1 MMSNSFQGKMNKM
14 KRLTF
19 LFIGLFFICSFFAN
33 GNIIVEHYS
42 TDDGVPHETVHCAL
56 KSSDGFLWFGTWYGL
71 CSFDGV
77 KFKTYNSRNK
87 YQATIP
93 LRKIQHI
100 EEDKYGNLWVKTID
114 HKLYIFDKKKEQ
126 FYFLSNELPKEF
138 SVNAQVIKISKTN
151 DDEFLLLTKDKDLLL
166 ASPTKDARATVVLL
180 YRSDI
185 ETANSK
191 LTHNIFHESEKFI
204 NWVGVDFSIIS
215 CRKNQTL
222 EKEAAHYIT
231 EKLSKIS
238 VSPYTSSCFMN
249 DVFWLGDQKGNVF
262 KINLNNGDI
271 ELFDQL
277 SGLGEIQ
284 NLLVDKSKL
293 YIAVKNNGIYCCDL
307 DSDSTR
313 SVFISTPL
321 TITNLF
327 CDSYGLTWFVT
338 ADNKVISYDSKK
350 SRTQVF
356 TFPEGSII
364 NENVGWQD
372 GKELG
377 MFFLTRSGSI
387 VRIDRENMKMEE
399 LKKSIS
405 SFSQKLSNLLF
416 DENGILWLTSYDDGI
431 YRASFPKQQ
440 FHLFN
445 PSDFG
450 HADIKAE
457 DDEGGVKALFQDEN
471 GDIWIGTRKSEVF
484 HFGKEGKVKHCFS
497 SKNYN
502 IGNVYHIMQDR
513 QGRLWFSTK
522 GQGLICAVPDK
533 TNPLGFQFKRFI
545 HNPALASSISGNDIY
560 YTYQDSK
567 GRIWVGAFGGGL
579 NLLQEEDERVIF
591 KHKYNSFSKYPEYG
605 RYMEVR
611 NILEDGEGRIWVG
624 TTDGLMSF
632 DGNFNSSDEIGFE
645 IYQNGLNIN
654 NNDIYGLYRDKKG
667 QIWVSVFGGGLNKM
681 INYDNAK
688 KLPLFESYN
697 LKSGINSDVILSIV
711 EDNYNNLWL
720 STEMGISRFNL
731 STKMFRNFD
740 KYDGFPSIKMEE
752 GSAIRCNDG
761 TIWFGSK
768 EGILQFD
775 PKKIT
780 TNTIAYPTYIVD
792 IKVSN
797 KDFDE
802 WNTDSISVKYL
813 DKIMLKHNQAMFTIE
828 FAALN
833 YYNQNHINYQ
843 YILEG
848 YEKEWHFNGKNRIAS
863 YTNVPPGEYLF
874 KVRTIDETNP
884 ALSSER
890 SLHVTI
896 LPPWWKST
904 VAYIIYILL
913 LTIFLYALFRFI
925 TLMIK
930 MRNDVYIEQKL
941 SDLKI
946 KFFTNVSHELRTPL
960 TLIKAPIQELKENE
974 NLSDKGKQYVSLME
988 NSTNQMLNLVNQ
1000 ILDFRK
1006 IENKKM
1012 RLHVSPVNLNMII
1025 KSFYDEFLVLA
1036 EENDI
1041 NYNYHLLQENIVLWA
1056 DKEKLETVMRN
1067 ILSNAFKFTPSGGSV
1082 LITAGVEEEK
1092 QQCFI
1097 RIEDTGIGIPQ
1108 NKLDEIFER
1117 FSQGG
1122 NIQNVV
1128 YQGTGIGL
1136 ALSRELVLLHHGE
1149 IKVESVQNK
1158 GSAFTIE
1165 LPLGKKH
1172 FKDSEVDFYI
1182 SDIVK
1187 DFPGLEGVENDE
1199 AGIEETAEAQ
1209 SDLPTLLL
1217 VEDNKALCN
1226 LIKLQLEDK
1235 FNVYIAH
1242 DGQEGLKK
1250 VHLYYP
1256 DVIITDQVMPTMD
1269 GLELLKQIRDD
1280 FRISHIPVILLT
1292 AKNDDEIKI
1301 QSLHLGANAYITKP
1315 FSKKHLIARIEQ
1327 LLNERKLFRER
1338 FWNKNDNSDQHPDDY
1353 GRYFVEKDVDFLNK
1367 IRQIIEENLDNS
1379 DFNIDAIASSLNL
1392 SRSAFFKKLKSITGL
1407 APVDLVKDIR
1417 LNKAVELMRKTDMS
1431 ISEIAFAVG
1440 FKDAGYFGKCF
1451 KKKYQLS
1458 PRDYL
1463 NAYKK

>member
-1 MMSNSFQGKMNKM
+1 MGRCFW
-14 KRLTF
+14 RWF
-19 LFIGLFFICSFFAN
+19 
-33 GNIIVEHYS
+33 
-42 TDDGVPHETVHCAL
+42 
-56 KSSDGFLWFGTWYGL
+56 KS
-71 CSFDGV
+71 
-77 KFKTYNSRNK
+77 
-87 YQATIP
+87 
-93 LRKIQHI
+93 
-100 EEDKYGNLWVKTID
+100 
-114 HKLYIFDKKKEQ
+114 
-126 FYFLSNELPKEF
+126 
-138 SVNAQVIKISKTN
+138 
-151 DDEFLLLTKDKDLLL
+151 
-166 ASPTKDARATVVLL
+166 
-180 YRSDI
+180 
-185 ETANSK
+185 
-191 LTHNIFHESEKFI
+191 
-204 NWVGVDFSIIS
+204 
-215 CRKNQTL
+215 
-222 EKEAAHYIT
+222 
-231 EKLSKIS
+231 
-238 VSPYTSSCFMN
+238 
-249 DVFWLGDQKGNVF
+249 
-262 KINLNNGDI
+262 
-271 ELFDQL
+271 
-277 SGLGEIQ
+277 
-284 NLLVDKSKL
+284 
-293 YIAVKNNGIYCCDL
+293 
-307 DSDSTR
+307 
-313 SVFISTPL
+313 
-321 TITNLF
+321 
-327 CDSYGLTWFVT
+327 VT
-338 ADNKVISYDSKK
+338 
-350 SRTQVF
+350 
-356 TFPEGSII
+356 G
-364 NENVGWQD
+364 
-372 GKELG
+372 
-377 MFFLTRSGSI
+377 
-387 VRIDRENMKMEE
+387 
-399 LKKSIS
+399 
-405 SFSQKLSNLLF
+405 
-416 DENGILWLTSYDDGI
+416 
-431 YRASFPKQQ
+431 
-440 FHLFN
+440 
-445 PSDFG
+445 
-450 HADIKAE
+450 
-457 DDEGGVKALFQDEN
+457 
-471 GDIWIGTRKSEVF
+471 
-484 HFGKEGKVKHCFS
+484 
-497 SKNYN
+497 
-502 IGNVYHIMQDR
+502 
-513 QGRLWFSTK
+513 
-522 GQGLICAVPDK
+522 
-533 TNPLGFQFKRFI
+533 
-545 HNPALASSISGNDIY
+545 
-560 YTYQDSK
+560 
-567 GRIWVGAFGGGL
+567 
-579 NLLQEEDERVIF
+579 EDERVIF

-654 NNDIYGLYRDKKG
+654 NNDIYGLYRDKKV

-720 STEMGISRFNL
+720 SKEMGISRVNL

-740 KYDGFPSIKMEE
+740 KYDGFHSIKMEE

-797 KDFDE
+797 KDFE
-802 WNTDSISVKYL
+802 ELNTDSISVKYL

-1108 NKLDEIFER
+1108 NKLDEIF
-1117 FSQGG
+1117 
-1122 NIQNVV
+1122 
-1128 YQGTGIGL
+1128 
-1136 ALSRELVLLHHGE
+1136 
-1149 IKVESVQNK
+1149 
-1158 GSAFTIE
+1158 
-1165 LPLGKKH
+1165 
-1172 FKDSEVDFYI
+1172 
-1182 SDIVK
+1182 
-1187 DFPGLEGVENDE
+1187 
-1199 AGIEETAEAQ
+1199 
-1209 SDLPTLLL
+1209 
-1217 VEDNKALCN
+1217 
-1226 LIKLQLEDK
+1226 
-1235 FNVYIAH
+1235 
-1242 DGQEGLKK
+1242 
-1250 VHLYYP
+1250 
-1256 DVIITDQVMPTMD
+1256 
-1269 GLELLKQIRDD
+1269 
-1280 FRISHIPVILLT
+1280 
-1292 AKNDDEIKI
+1292 
-1301 QSLHLGANAYITKP
+1301 
-1315 FSKKHLIARIEQ
+1315 
-1327 LLNERKLFRER
+1327 
-1338 FWNKNDNSDQHPDDY
+1338 
-1353 GRYFVEKDVDFLNK
+1353 
-1367 IRQIIEENLDNS
+1367 
-1379 DFNIDAIASSLNL
+1379 
-1392 SRSAFFKKLKSITGL
+1392 
-1407 APVDLVKDIR
+1407 
-1417 LNKAVELMRKTDMS
+1417 
-1431 ISEIAFAVG
+1431 
-1440 FKDAGYFGKCF
+1440 
-1451 KKKYQLS
+1451 
-1458 PRDYL
+1458 
-1463 NAYKK
+1463 

>member
-1 MMSNSFQGKMNKM
+1 MNKHV
-14 KRLTF
+14 F
-19 LFIGLFFICSFFAN
+19 WYIIVCLFPFRFIFAN
-33 GNIIVEHYS
+33 NNIIVEHFS
-42 TDDGVPHETVHCAL
+42 TEDGIPHETVHCAL

-77 KFKTYNSRNK
+77 EFKTYNSRNRF
-87 YQATIP
+87 QANIP
-93 LRKIQHI
+93 PRKIQHI
-100 EEDKYGNLWVKTID
+100 IEDKYGNLWVKTID
-114 HKLYIFDKKKEQ
+114 HKLYIFDKKKER
-126 FYFLSNELPKEF
+126 FYSLSDELPKEF
-138 SVNAQVIKISKTN
+138 SVNAQIIKISKTS
-151 DDEFLLLTKDKDLLL
+151 DGEFLLLTKDKDLLL
-166 ASPTKDARATVVLL
+166 ASPTKDTRAMVVLL

-185 ETANSK
+185 QTADSK
-191 LTHNIFHESEKFI
+191 LRHNILHENEKYI
-204 NWVGVDFSIIS
+204 NWIGKDFSIIS
-215 CRKNQTL
+215 CRKNKTL
-222 EKEAAHYIT
+222 EKETAHYFT

-238 VSPYTSSCFMN
+238 DLHFTFSCCVN
-249 DVFWLGDQKGNVF
+249 DILWLGDQKGNVF
-262 KINLNNGDI
+262 GINLNSGDI
-271 ELFDQL
+271 EFFDQL
-277 SGLGEIQ
+277 NGLGEIQ

-293 YIAVKNNGIYCCDL
+293 YITIKNKGIYCCDL
-307 DSDSTR
+307 NSNSIC
-313 SVFISTPL
+313 SVFISASL
-321 TITNLF
+321 SITNSF
-327 CDSYGLTWFVT
+327 CDSCGLIWFVA
-338 ADNKVISYDSKK
+338 ADNKVISYDPKK
-350 SRTQVF
+350 NHVQKF
-356 TFPEGSII
+356 TFPHGTII
-364 NENVGWQD
+364 NENVIWQD

-377 MFFLTRSGSI
+377 MFFLTRSG
-387 VRIDRENMKMEE
+387 VVVQIDREYMKMNRLEE
-399 LKKSIS
+399 RSEKSS
-405 SFSQKLSNLLF
+405 MEKLSNLLF
-416 DENGILWLTSYDDGI
+416 DNNGILWLTSYDEGI
-431 YRASFPKQQ
+431 FGVSFPNQQ
-440 FHLFN
+440 FHLVN
-445 PSDFG
+445 PAYLGNTDNTE
-450 HADIKAE
+450 IYPV
-457 DDEGGVKALFQDEN
+457 GVKALFQQEN
-471 GDIWIGTRKSEVF
+471 GDIWIATRMSEVF
-484 HFGKEGKVKHCFS
+484 LIGKDGKLKQHFS
-497 SKNYN
+497 RDNYL

-513 QGRLWFSTK
+513 KGRLWFSTK
-522 GQGLICAVPDK
+522 GRGLVCAIPDE
-533 TNPLGFQFKRFI
+533 TNPLGFRFKRYI
-545 HNPALASSISGNDIY
+545 HDTALPTSISGNDIY
-560 YTYQDSK
+560 YTYQDRK
-567 GRIWVGAFGGGL
+567 GRIWVCAFGGGL
-579 NLLQEEDERVIF
+579 NLLQEDGEHVIF

-605 RYMEVR
+605 QYMEVR
-611 NILEDGEGRIWVG
+611 NIIEDTDGGMWVG
-624 TTDGLMSF
+624 TSDGLMSF
-632 DGNFNSSDEIGFE
+632 EGDFDSSDDINFE
-645 IYQNGLNIN
+645 IYRNNLNIN
-654 NNDIYGLYRDKKG
+654 NDDIYCLYKDKND
-667 QIWVSVFGGGLNKM
+667 QIWVSVFGGGLNRLIK
-681 INYDNAK
+681 YDK
-688 KLPLFESYN
+688 EKRLPLFESYG
-697 LKSGINSDVILSIV
+697 LKSGINSDVVLSII
-711 EDNYNNLWL
+711 EDNYDNLWL

-731 STKMFRNFD
+731 SSKMFRNFN

-752 GSAIRCNDG
+752 GSAMRCNDG

-775 PKKIT
+775 PQKIT
-780 TNTIAYPTYIVD
+780 TNKIDYPTYIVD

-813 DKIMLKHNQAMFTIE
+813 DNITLKHNQSMFTIE

-833 YYNQNHINYQ
+833 YYSQNHISYR

-874 KVRTIDETNP
+874 KVRTIDDANP
-884 ALSSER
+884 VLVSER
-890 SLHVTI
+890 ALRIKI

-904 VAYIIYILL
+904 GAYIVYMFFSAV
-913 LTIFLYALFRFI
+913 FLYSLFRFI

-946 KFFTNVSHELRTPL
+946 KFFTNISHELRTPL

-974 NLSDKGKQYVSLME
+974 NLSEKGKQYVNLME
-988 NSTNQMLNLVNQ
+988 DSTNQMLILVNQ

-1036 EENDI
+1036 EESDI
-1041 NYNYHLLQENIVLWA
+1041 DYNYHLLHENIILWA
-1056 DKEKLETVMRN
+1056 DKEKLETVIRN

-1082 LITAGVEEEK
+1082 LVTAGIEEEK

-1117 FSQGG
+1117 FSQSGDV
-1122 NIQNVV
+1122 QNVI

-1136 ALSRELVLLHHGE
+1136 ALSKELVLLHHGE
-1149 IKVESVQNK
+1149 IKVESAQNK
-1158 GSAFTIE
+1158 GSAFTVE
-1165 LPLGKKH
+1165 LPLGEKH
-1172 FKDSEVDFYI
+1172 FKESEVDFYI
-1182 SDIVK
+1182 SDIVE
-1187 DFPGLEGVENDE
+1187 GLPDLEEEGNDE
-1199 AGIEETAEAQ
+1199 VEIEESADVQ
-1209 SDLPTLLL
+1209 SGLPSLLL

-1242 DGQEGLKK
+1242 DGEEGLKK

-1256 DVIITDQVMPTMD
+1256 DVVITDQVMPTMD

-1280 FRISHIPVILLT
+1280 FQISHIPVILLT
-1292 AKNDDEIKI
+1292 AKNDDKIKI
-1301 QSLHLGANAYITKP
+1301 QSLNLGANAYITKP

-1338 FWNKNDNSDQHPDDY
+1338 FWNKDNNSDQLPDDY
-1353 GRYFVEKDVDFLNK
+1353 GKYFVEKDVDFLNK
-1367 IRQIIEENLDNS
+1367 TRQIIEENLDNS

-1417 LNKAVELMRKTDMS
+1417 LNKAVELMKKTDMS

-1451 KKKYQLS
+1451 KKKYKLS

-1463 NAYKK
+1463 NTCKK

>member
-1 MMSNSFQGKMNKM
+1 MGNFFLGKSNNM
-14 KRLTF
+14 KS
-19 LFIGLFFICSFFAN
+19 LFFYLLVCFPFVFFSAN
-33 GNIIVEHYS
+33 GNIIAEHYS
-42 TDDGVPHETVHCAL
+42 TEDGVPHETVHCAL

-87 YQATIP
+87 YQTNIP
-93 LRKIQHI
+93 PRKIQHI
-100 EEDKYGNLWVKTID
+100 LEDKYGNLWVKTID
-114 HKLYIFDKKKEQ
+114 HKLYIFDKKKER

-138 SVNAQVIKISKTN
+138 SVNAQIIKISKTN
-151 DDEFLLLTKDKDLLL
+151 DDEFLLLTKNKDLLL

-180 YRSDI
+180 YRSNI

-191 LTHNIFHESEKFI
+191 LMHNILHENEKYI
-204 NWVGVDFSIIS
+204 NWIGMDFSIFS
-215 CRKNQTL
+215 CRKNQLL
-222 EKEAAHYIT
+222 EKETAHYIT

-238 VSPYTSSCFMN
+238 VLPYTSFCFTK
-249 DVFWLGDQKGNVF
+249 DIFWLGDQEGNVF
-262 KINLNNGDI
+262 SINLNNGDVA
-271 ELFDQL
+271 LFDQL

-293 YIAVKNNGIYCCDL
+293 YIAVKNRGIYCFDL
-307 DSDSTR
+307 ESDSIR
-313 SVFISTPL
+313 SVFISTSL
-321 TITNLF
+321 TITNSF
-327 CDSYGLTWFVT
+327 CDSYGLIWFVT

-350 SRTQVF
+350 SNAQVF
-356 TFPEGSII
+356 TLPDGSII
-364 NENVGWQD
+364 NENVTWQD

-377 MFFLTRSGSI
+377 MFFLTRSG
-387 VRIDRENMKMEE
+387 VVVQIDRVHMKMNE
-399 LKKSIS
+399 LEDQSENGIS
-405 SFSQKLSNLLF
+405 MKKLSNLFL
-416 DENGILWLTSYDDGI
+416 DNNGILWLTSYDEGI
-431 YRASFPKQQ
+431 FRISFPKQQ
-440 FHLFN
+440 FHLVSPAN
-445 PSDFG
+445 VGKIDQTGISTV
-450 HADIKAE
+450 
-457 DDEGGVKALFQDEN
+457 GVKALFQEEN
-471 GDIWIGTRKSEVF
+471 GDIWIATRMSEVF
-484 HFGKEGKVKHCFS
+484 HFGKEGKLKHRFS
-497 SKNYN
+497 RDNYY

-522 GQGLICAVPDK
+522 GQGLISAFPDE
-533 TNPLGFQFKRFI
+533 TNPLGFQFKRYMHDPDF
-545 HNPALASSISGNDIY
+545 ATSISGNDIY
-560 YTYQDSK
+560 YTYQDSR

-579 NLLQEEDERVIF
+579 NLLQEEEDRVIF

-605 RYMEVR
+605 QYMEVR
-611 NILEDGEGRIWVG
+611 NIIEDENGRIWVG
-624 TTDGLMSF
+624 TSDGLMSF
-632 DGNFNSSDEIGFE
+632 EGNFNSSDDIDFE
-645 IYQNGLNIN
+645 IYRNNLNIN
-654 NNDIYGLYRDKKG
+654 NDDIYCLYKDKNG
-667 QIWVSVFGGGLNKM
+667 QIWVSVFGGGLNRLLK
-681 INYDNAK
+681 YEKEK
-688 KLPLFESYN
+688 KLPLFESYGI
-697 LKSGINSDVILSIV
+697 KSGINSDVILSIV

-720 STEMGISRFNL
+720 STEKGISQFRL

-752 GSAIRCNDG
+752 GSAMRCNDG

-775 PKKIT
+775 PQKIT
-780 TNTIAYPTYIVD
+780 TNSIAYPTYIVD

-813 DKIMLKHNQAMFTIE
+813 DKITLKHNQAMFTIE

-833 YYNQNHINYQ
+833 HYNQNHISYQ

-874 KVRTIDETNP
+874 KVRTIDDANP
-884 ALSSER
+884 TLFSER
-890 SLHVTI
+890 NLRVKI
-896 LPPWWKST
+896 LPPWWQT
-904 VAYIIYILL
+904 IWAYMVYALL
-913 LTIFLYALFRFI
+913 LTAFLYTLFRFI

-974 NLSDKGKQYVSLME
+974 NLSEKGKQYVSLME
-988 NSTNQMLNLVNQ
+988 NSTNHMLNLVNQ

-1012 RLHVSPVNLNMII
+1012 RLHVSPVNLNIII
-1025 KSFYDEFLVLA
+1025 KSFFDEFSALA
-1036 EENDI
+1036 EENSI
-1041 NYNYHLLQENIVLWA
+1041 HYNYHLLRENIVLWA
-1056 DKEKLETVMRN
+1056 DKEKLETVIRN

-1108 NKLDEIFER
+1108 DKLDEIFER

-1122 NIQNVV
+1122 NIQNML

-1136 ALSRELVLLHHGE
+1136 ALSKELVLLHHGE
-1149 IKVESVQNK
+1149 INVESVQNK

-1165 LPLGKKH
+1165 IPLGKKH

-1187 DFPGLEGVENDE
+1187 DSSDLEEGENDE
-1199 AGIEETAEAQ
+1199 GEIEETAEAQ

-1235 FNVYIAH
+1235 FNVYIAY

-1338 FWNKNDNSDQHPDDY
+1338 FWNKDNNSEQLAEDY
-1353 GRYFVEKDVDFLNK
+1353 GAYFVEKDVDFLNK

-1451 KKKYQLS
+1451 KKKYQVS